1 VCSDEA
7 LKLELFEKFS
17 STGHIYGT
25 FSPYVT
31 PNVGSFYFQ
40 YNTTD
45 HKRGSSRVSHEYAF
59 PYAIQ
64 DPVD

>member
-7 LKLELFEKFS
+7 LMLELFEKFS

-31 PNVGSFYFQ
+31 QNVGSFYFP
-40 YNTTD
+40 YNTIY
-45 HKRGSSRVSHEYAF
+45 HKRDSSRVSHEYAF
-59 PYAIQ
+59 PCVIQ
-64 DPVD
+64 DPVN